1 MKDQRISNLAQVI
14 LSHSLK
20 LKSGESLIIEG
31 ETGATPLIKEVYRLA
46 LASGAHPYVRI
57 LTPELAKD
65 FYTLAT
71 DDQLQYVHDLEWVYR
86 TKFDARCRI
95 LGESNT
101 RLLTQVDPVRQKL
114 ATLARKDLIKEALK
128 NERWNISIF
137 PTNAYAQDAEMSVDD
152 LADLIFAAC
161 FCDNGDPVARLHKFN
176 DWQSQLRDRL
186 QQSSQV
192 RIVSKDTDITMATTG
207 RKYSVEDAAV
217 NLPSGEIYTG
227 PVENSVNGEIRF
239 TYPVIFN
246 GREISNIWLRFRDG
260 EVVDYQADKNKQA
273 LAELLSMDPGA
284 KRLGELGIGTNPHIT
299 RFYGNLLLDEKI
311 SGTIHLALGRS
322 YPETLGCNQSLIH
335 IDMVCELRYG
345 GEIYLDGELFQK
357 NGEFLG
363 EFAKVPK

>member
-1 MKDQRISNLAQVI
+1 MKDQRISNLARVI

-31 ETGATPLIKEVYRLA
+31 ETGAMPLIEEIYRLA
-46 LASGAHPYVRI
+46 LAGGAHPYVRI
-57 LTPELAKD
+57 LVPELTKN
-65 FYTLAT
+65 FYLLGTNE
-71 DDQLQYVHDLEWVYR
+71 QLQYVHELEWVYR

-95 LGESNT
+95 LGENNT
-101 RLLTQVDPVRQKL
+101 RLLTRVDPARQKL
-114 ATLARKDLIKEALK
+114 ATLARKELITEALK
-128 NERWNISIF
+128 NERWNVAIF
-137 PTNAYAQDAEMSVDD
+137 PTNAYAQDAEMGVDD

-161 FCDNGDPVARLHKFN
+161 FCDNGDAIARLHKFN
-176 DWQSQLRDRL
+176 EWQSQLCNRL
-186 QQSSQV
+186 QQSNQV
-192 RIVSKDTDITMATTG
+192 RIVAKDTDLTMMTTG

-260 EVVDYQADKNKQA
+260 EVVDYQAGKNKQA
-273 LAELLSMDPGA
+273 LAEMLSMDPGA

-299 RFYGNLLLDEKI
+299 QFCGNLLLDEKI

-335 IDMVCELRYG
+335 IDMVCELRNG
-345 GEIYLDGELFQK
+345 GEVYLDGELFQK
-357 NGEFLG
+357 DGKFLG
-363 EFAKVPK
+363 EFAAVPE